1 MKIRR
6 TLFLLALVCV
16 PVLAGALSARKPNPN
31 PAPTPGL
38 NPAPA
43 AVVAPGP
50 VYQIAIDGIID
61 PAVEDYVKTS
71 LHKAELERAECLII
85 TLDTPGG
92 MLDAAKGIVQSM
104 LGAKV
109 PVAVFVSPRG
119 ASATSAGMM
128 LTVGAHVAVMAPGT
142 NIGAAHPVMM
152 PFGIKYEPIAKDDV
166 MMEKATEDTAAWV
179 RSVAEV
185 RGRNAEWV
193 VKAVKESASIT
204 ASEAKDKS
212 VVDGI
217 AQDLP
222 DLMKFLNGRE
232 VKLTDHTVTLRTAG
246 ATPGEI
252 SMSVPQRL
260 QHFLN
265 NPNVILI
272 LLLLGAL
279 GIAIEFK
286 SPGLIFP
293 GVLGG
298 ACILLALVAPQLPV
312 NYIGLLL
319 IVLAFVFLIAELFIV
334 SHGLLTA
341 AAVISLVVG
350 ALMLF
355 KTEGVSNVQV
365 SLSLLIPLVVFVVSV
380 LLIFGTLILKA
391 HRAKVLSGAEE
402 MVDMTAVAESDLT
415 PTGKIFFHGEY
426 WNAIAEAGAEI
437 KQGDR
442 VRVTA
447 VDNLTCKVRKA

>member
-1 MKIRR
+1 MKIRQ
-6 TLFLLALVCV
+6 TLWLLALICFPTLV
-16 PVLAGALSARKPNPN
+16 AASSARKLEAKPT
-31 PAPTPGL
+31 PAPGL

-43 AVVAPGP
+43 AVVAPGL
-50 VYQIAIDGIID
+50 VDQIAIDGIID
-61 PAVEDYVKTS
+61 PAVADFVKTS
-71 LHKAELERAECLII
+71 LHQAELDRAECLVI

-92 MLDAAKGIVQSM
+92 MLDAAKSIVQDM

-109 PVAVFVSPRG
+109 PVVIFVSPRG

-185 RGRNAEWV
+185 RGRNAEWA

-204 ASEAKDKS
+204 ASEAKDKG

-222 DLMKFLNGRE
+222 DLIKFLDGRE
-232 VKLTDHTVTLRTAG
+232 VKLTDRTVTLHTAG
-246 ATPGEI
+246 ATPHEVT
-252 SMSVPQRL
+252 MSVPQVL
-260 QHFLN
+260 QHFIN
-265 NPNVILI
+265 NPNVILV

-298 ACILLALVAPQLPV
+298 ACILVALVAPQLPV

-319 IVLAFVFLIAELFIV
+319 IALAFVFLIAELFIV

-355 KTEGVSNVQV
+355 KTQGVSNVQV
-365 SLSLLIPLVVFVVSV
+365 SLWLLIPLVVFVVSV

-391 HRAKVLSGAEE
+391 HRAKVLTGAEE
-402 MVDMTAVAESDLT
+402 MVDMIALAESDLT
-415 PTGKIFFHGEY
+415 PQGKIFFHGEY
-426 WNAIAEAGAEI
+426 WNATAEAGQEI
-437 KQGDR
+437 KKGDR
-442 VRVTA
+442 VRVTT